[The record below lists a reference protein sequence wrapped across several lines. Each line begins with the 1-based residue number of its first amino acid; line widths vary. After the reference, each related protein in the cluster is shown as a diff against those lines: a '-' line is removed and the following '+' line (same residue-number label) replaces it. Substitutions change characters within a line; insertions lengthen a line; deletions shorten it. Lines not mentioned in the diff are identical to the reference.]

1 VLRALSGDLAGD
13 ENKPQAGQQD
23 EVSWFDWALVRLTRI
38 LAARGIHMSRPFII
52 SLRNTFRRRGRL
64 VLTLFTL
71 TMGGAIFIA
80 VFNVRVTLHDYIDK
94 IGSYFRADVTVDFD
108 QAYRLHEVEQ
118 YAMQLDGVERVE
130 GWQFIGTELLY
141 PDGSVA
147 DNINMLAPPSNS
159 ELVNPI
165 IAAGRWIRA
174 DDVRSL
180 AISEA
185 ILKYY
190 PDLQPG
196 DFLHLKINGHEE
208 DWQVVGIFKFV
219 GRDGILAY
227 TPYEYA
233 SEVLNLANRSFS
245 FRVVTTEHTREFQNV
260 MAEKL
265 DRYFRDAGFKVRQ
278 AESGLASLDSAS
290 ESLDI
295 LVIFLLIMAILTA
308 IVGAMGLTGTMG
320 MNVLERTRE
329 IGIMR
334 AIGADDRA
342 VMRTVIGEGFVIGAI
357 SFALAIV
364 LSIPFTYL
372 LSYIVS
378 VAVFETPITVVFTY
392 LGYAIWFG
400 LVLILSVLGSIL
412 PARNAAS
419 LTIRE
424 VLAYE

>member
-1 VLRALSGDLAGD
+1 MAWSVLKAGSSLPP
-13 ENKPQAGQQD
+13 NCYIKTVLWPPANSKL
-23 EVSWFDWALVRLTRI
+23 VSPI
-38 LAARGIHMSRPFII
+38 LAS
-52 SLRNTFRRRGRL
+52 
-64 VLTLFTL
+64 
-71 TMGGAIFIA
+71 
-80 VFNVRVTLHDYIDK
+80 
-94 IGSYFRADVTVDFD
+94 
-108 QAYRLHEVEQ
+108 
-118 YAMQLDGVERVE
+118 
-130 GWQFIGTELLY
+130 
-141 PDGSVA
+141 
-147 DNINMLAPPSNS
+147 
-159 ELVNPI
+159 
-165 IAAGRWIRA
+165 GRWIEP
-174 DDVRSL
+174 DDERKL
-180 AISEA
+180 AVSEA
-185 ILKYY
+185 ILKYF
-190 PDLQPG
+190 PTLEIG
-196 DFLHLKINGHEE
+196 DSLHLKVNGREE
-208 DWQVVGIFKFV
+208 DWEVVGIFKFV

-233 SEVLNLANRSFS
+233 SRVLNLANRSYS
-245 FRVVTTEHTREFQNV
+245 FRVVTTEHTREFQDD

-265 DRYFRDAGFKVRQ
+265 DRYFRDQGFKVRQ
-278 AESGLASLDSAS
+278 AESGLSSLDSAS

-342 VMRTVIGEGFVIGAI
+342 VMRTVIGEGFVIGTI
-357 SFALAIV
+357 SFVLAII
-364 LSIPFTYL
+364 LSIPFSYL

-378 VAVFETPITVVFTY
+378 VAVFETPIDVIFTW

>member
-1 VLRALSGDLAGD
+1 
-13 ENKPQAGQQD
+13 
-23 EVSWFDWALVRLTRI
+23 
-38 LAARGIHMSRPFII
+38 
-52 SLRNTFRRRGRL
+52 
-64 VLTLFTL
+64 
-71 TMGGAIFIA
+71 
-80 VFNVRVTLHDYIDK
+80 
-94 IGSYFRADVTVDFD
+94 
-108 QAYRLHEVEQ
+108 
-118 YAMQLDGVERVE
+118 
-130 GWQFIGTELLY
+130 
-141 PDGSVA
+141 
-147 DNINMLAPPSNS
+147 
-159 ELVNPI
+159 
-165 IAAGRWIRA
+165 
-174 DDVRSL
+174 
-180 AISEA
+180 
-185 ILKYY
+185 
-190 PDLQPG
+190 
-196 DFLHLKINGHEE
+196 
-208 DWQVVGIFKFV
+208 V

-227 TPYEYA
+227 APYEYA
-233 SEVLNLANRSFS
+233 SKVLNLANRSYS
-245 FRVVTTEHTREFQNV
+245 FRVVTTEHTREFQDD

-265 DRYFRDAGFKVRQ
+265 DRYFRDEGFKVRQ

-342 VMRTVIGEGFVIGAI
+342 VMRTVIGEGFVIGTI
-357 SFALAIV
+357 SFVLAII

-378 VAVFETPITVVFTY
+378 VAVFETPITVVFTW